1 MSLSKKLLI
10 CFEGNIGSGKSSIIS
25 SFKRYPEICT
35 YHESIDEWKNYYEDG
50 LLEYVFGSPGKY
62 GCCYY
67 NGLYLCLFEDKISI
81 MDCEYQVTNV
91 RRKLIFM
98 DGCGLTVKRVF
109 IPFFLNKGYID
120 TNQNSLVLNIDAKI
134 NGDALLPDMVIYV
147 KTNPEKAFER
157 IQTRNRE
164 EEKNITIEDIKG
176 LDAAYEKY
184 IDDLQDAYHIPV
196 FEIDGNK
203 SLKSIQSDVI
213 KLKPQMEELLLKKK
227 IEKIEEGEKKSLVN
241 EEGIIL
247 SEVIQN
253 KAYVWNYMPFLK
265 LIKACLL
272 LFTNRNTDIN
282 FP

>member
-1 MSLSKKLLI
+1 MVLSKKLLI

-50 LLEYVFGSPGKY
+50 LLEYVFGSPGRC
-62 GCCYY
+62 GCYY
-67 NGLYLCLFEDKISI
+67 MDLDLCLIIDKISI
-81 MDCEYQVTNV
+81 MNCEYQVTNV
-91 RRKLIFM
+91 RRNLIFM

-134 NGDALLPDMVIYV
+134 NDDALLPDMVIYV

-157 IQTRNRE
+157 IQTSNRE

-184 IDDLQDAYHIPV
+184 INDLEDAYHIPV

-227 IEKIEEGEKKSLVN
+227 IEKIEEVEKKPLVN
-241 EEGIIL
+241 VEGII
-247 SEVIQN
+247 SNEATQN
-253 KAYVWNYMPFLK
+253 KAYIWNYMPFLK

-272 LFTNRNTDIN
+272 LFTNRKTDIN